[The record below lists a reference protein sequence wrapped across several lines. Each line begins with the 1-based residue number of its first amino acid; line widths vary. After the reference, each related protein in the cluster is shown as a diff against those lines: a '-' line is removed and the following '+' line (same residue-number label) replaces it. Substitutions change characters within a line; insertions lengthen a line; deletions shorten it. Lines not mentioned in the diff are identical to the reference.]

1 MAHRNLA
8 ALHRAGAELWGD
20 RAALRFK
27 VGGQTRDLSWA
38 EYRRQADLAAAAL
51 IDLGIEVG
59 DRVGLLA
66 ENRSEW
72 LVADIALLS
81 AGAAGVTMHA
91 PLAPGQVEY
100 QLAHGEA
107 RGLIVSGQEQAD
119 KVLPRLP
126 ALPGL
131 EFLISFDPVDVA
143 GKLPHLTWDALLGR
157 GRQLG
162 AEGLGR
168 VLLREDALG
177 RDSLATLIY
186 TSGTTG
192 PPKGVMLSHGNL
204 LSNAEEVRAIVEVGP
219 DDFSLSWLP
228 FSHIYA
234 RTLDHYLA
242 HLTGGLTFLA
252 RSMDTVVADLAEA
265 RPTMMNAVPRFYEKV
280 WSLVEALPPEERG
293 RRLRGLFGPRL
304 RVLYSGGAPLPRH
317 VCAGFHDAGLP
328 LLEGYGLTESSP
340 TISFN
345 RIERFKIGTVGLAIP
360 GVEVKIA
367 DDGEILTRGPHVM
380 LGYWKDP
387 EATRRAIVDG
397 WLHTGDL
404 GRLDEEGFL
413 TITGRKKDLII
424 TSGGNNIAPSELERL
439 LLADP
444 LIDQVVLYG
453 DGKPFV
459 SALIVPNL
467 EGLRAEARALG
478 CALEFDGELIATP
491 ALLDFLAARVER
503 RMQAVSKP
511 ERVKAFL
518 LLDRPFSVEAEELT
532 PTQKVRRAEILN
544 KFRDRLDA
552 LYMEKPPAT
561 SWEMR
566 EEVSDTHP

>member
-1 MAHRNLA
+1 
-8 ALHRAGAELWGD
+8 
-20 RAALRFK
+20 
-27 VGGQTRDLSWA
+27 
-38 EYRRQADLAAAAL
+38 
-51 IDLGIEVG
+51 
-59 DRVGLLA
+59 
-66 ENRSEW
+66 
-72 LVADIALLS
+72 
-81 AGAAGVTMHA
+81 

-242 HLTGGLTFLA
+242 HLAGGLTFLA
-252 RSMDTVVADLAEA
+252 RSRDTVVADLAEA

-518 LLDRPFSVEAEELT
+518 LLGRPFSVEAEELT